1 MPHLAQS
8 TYPSSDVKSSVITSD
23 KASAPAIRAYLGG
36 SFDPVH
42 NGHLQMALY
51 VYQYLLPIAEQ
62 QQRELSARQQQRML
76 QDQQAQQLQQQRQQ
90 ALEQQLTPPVPDI
103 RLSPSEHSAGR
114 IVFPAE
120 TPCFTLHSVTLTGH
134 NDLPRWLPL
143 QRLANQAVGHCLGT
157 QGIIPE

>member
-1 MPHLAQS
+1 MDFRRRS
-8 TYPSSDVKSSVITSD
+8 
-23 KASAPAIRAYLGG
+23 R
-36 SFDPVH
+36 
-42 NGHLQMALY
+42 GHLH
-51 VYQYLLPIAEQ
+51 LLPALCVSAVFSGISFTSVAAPGDEQ
-62 QQRELSARQQQRML
+62 FI
-76 QDQQAQQLQQQRQQ
+76 LQQQRQQ

-143 QRLANQAVGHCLGT
+143 QAWQIRLWDTVWGRRVSFRSKSAQKPAT
-157 QGIIPE
+157 FSQ

>member
-1 MPHLAQS
+1 MSLRKELCRRRS
-8 TYPSSDVKSSVITSD
+8 
-23 KASAPAIRAYLGG
+23 R
-36 SFDPVH
+36 
-42 NGHLQMALY
+42 GHLH
-51 VYQYLLPIAEQ
+51 LLPALCVSAVFSGISFTSVAAPGDEQ
-62 QQRELSARQQQRML
+62 FI
-76 QDQQAQQLQQQRQQ
+76 LQQQRQQ